1 MSEKDFYQWQGDDLI
16 IQVYVQPKA
25 SKNEF
30 CAVHVTE
37 NKTAIKIRITA
48 PPVDGK
54 ANQQVIQF
62 LSKSFKVSKSQVK
75 LLSGE
80 TSRQKRFCIHSP
92 KQLPSII
99 SPESRS

>member
-1 MSEKDFYQWQGDDLI
+1 VADDFFQWQGDDLI
-16 IQVYVQPKA
+16 IQIYVQPNA

-30 CAVHVTE
+30 CAVHGDT
-37 NKTAIKIRITA
+37 IKVRITA

-54 ANQQVIQF
+54 ANQQLIQF
-62 LSKSFKVSKSQVK
+62 LSKSFKVSKSQVQ

-92 KQLPSII
+92 KALPVVVS
-99 SPESRS
+99 SDLS